1 MKKLSILIGLVF
13 FGLAT
18 TTAQTFEK
26 GDNVANL
33 TVGFGPGNNSGAGYT
48 SGIAF
53 GLSVEHCFW
62 DDLING
68 DFSIGIGGYL
78 GYSGSKYEVPG
89 FSVKYTYFAPAGRGT
104 FHWTAVDQLD
114 LYAGLHLGYQI
125 VSSEVTGNL
134 PIFGE
139 PVSSGSLYQAA
150 FVGARYYFT
159 DAFGVCAE
167 LGSGLAFLNVGATLK
182 F

>member
-62 DDLING
+62 DDLINEQLARHTS
-68 DFSIGIGGYL
+68 FLFIALYL
-78 GYSGSKYEVPG
+78 IEMMGQS
-89 FSVKYTYFAPAGRGT
+89 R
-104 FHWTAVDQLD
+104 W
-114 LYAGLHLGYQI
+114 
-125 VSSEVTGNL
+125 
-134 PIFGE
+134 
-139 PVSSGSLYQAA
+139 
-150 FVGARYYFT
+150 
-159 DAFGVCAE
+159 
-167 LGSGLAFLNVGATLK
+167 
-182 F
+182 